1 MFISCVVYVCTTVVT
16 MQPIVLSFLTV
27 QDGTCVFLV
36 PGTVPSRYMLRY
48 TYMNVTHVINF
59 NKRADDKNGTMVA
72 PRLVG
77 AQTQQVNRVSGTS
90 FVA

>member
-27 QDGTCVFLV
+27 QHGTCVFLV
-36 PGTVPSRYMLRY
+36 PGTVHA
-48 TYMNVTHVINF
+48 TVHMNVTHVINF